1 MAAFFTNERTIMTFK
16 GSIACLALC
25 VMIHASAHSVAAG
38 VSLQSE
44 IATGYETSS
53 IRVARED
60 ATPAAT
66 SAEEPAMAPPDDS
79 APADEDAG
87 KFWERWGFSGSARAA
102 YWSSSRLLD
111 DKKNLG
117 VGALWLKW
125 NYQLPKGIGLYA
137 EGWARSDNVFKGTDK
152 QYLMREAYADYATDA
167 WDFRIGRQ
175 IIAWG
180 RADRINPTDNLTPR
194 NFRILVPEDDDN
206 RFGAL
211 AAKARYS
218 FGDYSVTGIWLPDFR
233 ANVLPFPQQAGISY
247 DEDVP
252 NSHRAFATKFER
264 SGKDVDWSVS
274 YYDGFDLNPDIS
286 VKSVAPSGAMMMLL
300 SHHRYRVLG
309 TDAATALG
317 RYGLRGEFAYA
328 RTDDSNGDD
337 PFIKNPFFWGVL
349 GVERTF
355 LSYLNVNVQYF
366 ARYVTKF
373 EDPSNVNP
381 ALKEIALTQAV
392 IANQRD
398 RTQHGVTFR
407 ISNKWMNETLE
418 GEVAGIWDFT
428 RNGYLL
434 RPKLIYAIN
443 DKWKAVAGFDY
454 YGGPDDSFFGR
465 LEKNRGAYA
474 ELIYGF

>member
-1 MAAFFTNERTIMTFK
+1 MAAFFTNERMIMTFR
-16 GSIACLALC
+16 GCIACLALSLLLQ
-25 VMIHASAHSVAAG
+25 VSGNSVAADA
-38 VSLQSE
+38 SLQSE
-44 IATGYETSS
+44 IATGYETDS
-53 IRVARED
+53 IQVASED
-60 ATPAAT
+60 ATPAAA

-79 APADEDAG
+79 AAEEDSG

-117 VGALWLKW
+117 AAALWLKW
-125 NYQLPKGIGLYA
+125 NYQLPKDIGLYA
-137 EGWARSDNVFKGTDK
+137 EAWARSDNVFKGTDK

-167 WDFRIGRQ
+167 WDFRVGRQ

-211 AAKARYS
+211 AAKARYT

-233 ANVLPFPQQAGISY
+233 ANVLPFPEQAGVSFE
-247 DEDVP
+247 EDVP

-286 VKSVAPSGAMMMLL
+286 VKSVAPSGAMTMLL

-309 TDAATALG
+309 ADAATALG

-337 PFIKNPFFWGVL
+337 PFIKNPFFWGVM

-355 LSYLNVNVQYF
+355 FSYLNVNLQYF
-366 ARYVTKF
+366 VRYVTKF
-373 EDPSNVNP
+373 DDPSNVNP
-381 ALKEIALTQAV
+381 ALRDVALTQAV
-392 IANQRD
+392 ISNQRD
-398 RTQHGVTFR
+398 RAQHGFTFR

-418 GEVAGIWDFT
+418 GEVAGMWDFT

-434 RPKLIYAIN
+434 RPKVIYAIN

-465 LEKNRGAYA
+465 LEKNRGVYA

>member
-1 MAAFFTNERTIMTFK
+1 MTFR
-16 GSIACLALC
+16 GSIACFAL
-25 VMIHASAHSVAAG
+25 SVLIQAPAISIAAEI
-38 VSLQSE
+38 SLQSE
-44 IATGYETSS
+44 ITTGYDSNSTGAA
-53 IRVARED
+53 RDGVAL
-60 ATPAAT
+60 AAT
-66 SAEEPAMAPPDDS
+66 AADEPAMV
-79 APADEDAG
+79 PADDASAAAEETR
-87 KFWERWGFSGSARAA
+87 KFWERWGLSGSARAA
-102 YWSSSRLLD
+102 YWSSSRMLD
-111 DKKNLG
+111 NEKNLG

-125 NYQLPKGIGLYA
+125 NHKLPKGIGLYA

-152 QYLMREAYADYATDA
+152 KYLIREAYADYANGA
-167 WDFRIGRQ
+167 WDFRVGRQ

-194 NFRILVPEDDDN
+194 NFKILVPEDDDN

-233 ANVLPFPQQAGISY
+233 ANVLPFPKQTGISY

-252 NSHRAFATKFER
+252 DSHRTWAARFER
-264 SGKDVDWSVS
+264 SGKDLDWSVS

-286 VKSVAPSGAMMMLL
+286 VKSAGPAGVNLLL

-309 TDAATALG
+309 ADAATALG
-317 RYGLRGEFAYA
+317 RYGLRGEIAYA
-328 RTDDSNGDD
+328 RTADSNGND
-337 PFIKNPFFWGVL
+337 PFIKNPFFWGVV

-355 LSYLNVNVQYF
+355 FSYLNVNVQYF
-366 ARYVTKF
+366 LRHVTKF
-373 EDPSNVNP
+373 EDPSNVANP
-381 ALKEIALTQAV
+381 ALREVALTQAV
-392 IANQRD
+392 IASQRD

-407 ISNKWMNETLE
+407 VSNKWLNETLE

-434 RPKLIYAIN
+434 RPKVSYAIN

-454 YGGPDDSFFGR
+454 YGGPGESFFGR
-465 LEKNRGAYA
+465 LEKNRGAFA